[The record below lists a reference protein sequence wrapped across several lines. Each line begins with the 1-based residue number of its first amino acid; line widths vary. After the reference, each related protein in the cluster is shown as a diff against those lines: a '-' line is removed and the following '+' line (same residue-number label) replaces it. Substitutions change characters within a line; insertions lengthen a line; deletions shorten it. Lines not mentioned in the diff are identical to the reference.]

1 MIVGRTQELERLSSL
16 LDAAPTG
23 PAILVLEGE
32 QGIGKSTLW
41 TACLELARERE
52 MRVLAS
58 RPAGSDAGLS
68 FLALGDLVGTELDGS
83 SVALP
88 EPQQRAL
95 DVALLRTEAAG
106 REPNP
111 LAISTA
117 TLGLIRG
124 LAADNTTIVAIDD
137 ADRVDAGSARVLAF
151 VLRRLEAEALGFLI
165 VRSGEGGSLP
175 LGLSDAVHPERV
187 DRLRLGPM
195 SPEDLATLVRRVGMS
210 LPPPEA
216 RRLHD
221 LSGGNPF
228 FALEIARAATTGEE
242 RATGHTLPIPRSLRE
257 DLIRSRLAGLPEPT
271 MDLLLGA
278 ACATRPTLD
287 LLAAVC
293 GSETVRSPL
302 QRAIDAGLL
311 RVDAPEIRF
320 VHPMYRSVIYADSS
334 RERRHAFH
342 ARLADLAV
350 DQEERARHLALAA
363 EGPDGDVAAALDEAA
378 ANARER
384 GAPDGAAEL
393 LAHALRLTPPS
404 DPEARLRRL
413 SLAADARFLA
423 GDMEGARRLASE
435 AVNAARPGP
444 ERAQALRS
452 LAGIESERGAIA
464 DARNALE
471 GALGEGG
478 TDTRSRSEVN
488 SDLARIAL
496 RRGELAAAEIHART
510 ALELAEGAADPALTA
525 RAVTVA
531 VEVNVMLG
539 RGLDHELIRR
549 LEKLETETEAM
560 PVAASPELVT
570 SAALVFADEHDR
582 AGAILER
589 LQTRAEERGDEPGR
603 RAVLT
608 LLAQLH
614 LRSGDWIAAR
624 RAGEASRRLAEQL
637 DLVPATELGLLAYL
651 DAAEG
656 RADEARSL
664 AELGLERSGDDRAGL
679 LWNLGALGFLEL
691 SLGRAEQALGYLGRA
706 GGLLD
711 SMGVA
716 EPGAFPFVAD
726 EAETLLDLGEIPQA
740 RRRIEWLEG
749 RAEDL
754 GRPGLAAA
762 ALRCRGSS
770 LAATG
775 DLTGALDALERAV
788 TLVERASLPLEQG
801 RTLLA
806 LGATRRRDRRQRPAR
821 EALEEAL
828 AIFERLGAVLWAG
841 KARDELGRIGGR
853 KAAVGELT
861 EAQRRVAQLAAG
873 GLTNREIAQALFMSV
888 RTVEGHLSHVYAKLG
903 FRSRTEL
910 AAYFEPRD

>member
-88 EPQQRAL
+88 EPQRRAL
-95 DVALLRTEAAG
+95 DVALLRTAAAG

-242 RATGHTLPIPRSLRE
+242 RATGHALPIPRSLRE

-582 AGAILER
+582 AG
-589 LQTRAEERGDEPGR
+589 
-603 RAVLT
+603 
-608 LLAQLH
+608 
-614 LRSGDWIAAR
+614 
-624 RAGEASRRLAEQL
+624 EASRRLAEQL